1 MIAFPIFA
9 QAIAV
14 GPQSALEPGGPAAAR
29 IAWLWDIMFWS
40 GTAIT
45 VLVIVLLLV
54 GLLRRR
60 RPAEP
65 PAEADRAHRDRVGA
79 RWMVV
84 GGVALPSVVLSALFV
99 LNLDVLGV
107 TYPHGDEPGAL
118 RIEVTGHQW
127 WWEVRYLDPVPSRI
141 VRTAN
146 EIHLPVGQ
154 RVRLELR
161 AKDVIHSFWVPG
173 LQGKLDMIPGRTNRL
188 WLEADSAGVWRGQC
202 AEYCGLQHARMGLV
216 VVAEP
221 KDSFARWLENERAP
235 AAEPADSSGRVAR
248 ATFLGSPCVACH
260 AVRGTTARATVG
272 PDLTHVASRRTLAAG
287 DLPNTRGN
295 LYGWI
300 ANPQTLKP
308 GSRMPAV
315 PMTPR
320 ELHAIVQY
328 IGSLR

>member
-1 MIAFPIFA
+1 MTSLPSLA

-14 GPQSALEPGGPAAAR
+14 APQSALEPGGPAAAR
-29 IAWLWDIMFWS
+29 IAWLWDLMLWS

-45 VLVIVLLLV
+45 LLVVVLLLV

-60 RPAEP
+60 RSAELP
-65 PAEADRAHRDRVGA
+65 PIADSGESARRGT
-79 RWMVV
+79 RWMLA
-84 GGVALPSVVLSALFV
+84 GGVALPTVVLTALFA

-107 TYPHGDEPGAL
+107 TYPQHNPPAAL

-127 WWEVRYLDPVPSRI
+127 WWEVRYLDSVPARI
-141 VRTAN
+141 VRSAN

-173 LQGKLDMIPGRTNRL
+173 LHGKLDMLPGRTNAL
-188 WLEADSAGVWRGQC
+188 WLQADTAGVWRGQC

-235 AAEPADSSGRVAR
+235 AAEPADSTGRLGR
-248 ATFLGSPCVACH
+248 ATFLGSPCATCH
-260 AVRGTTARATVG
+260 AVRGTSASATVG

-300 ANPQTLKP
+300 ADPQSLKP
-308 GSRMPAV
+308 GSRMPRV
-315 PMTPR
+315 GVTTQ
-320 ELHAIVQY
+320 ELHLIVEY
-328 IGSLR
+328 VGSLR